1 MVPVSISR
9 MLLVQVAVIA
19 WLAYCKEMSHW
30 AQWFNLQ
37 VNIAHCHQDIIINMK
52 WCSAVQWPGK
62 LNQNQFHNDLIPCY
76 PLSCRGNCF
85 LVGGAL
91 CWPVGWLMTWM
102 SIQVQGM
109 ITDQVRLMG
118 ENSWPTQP
126 GSSVIKMWGP
136 GMCGMDLIEYWLN

>member
-1 MVPVSISR
+1 MASLGRRIFKIHDKLNIRSSTFVQHPDPTISEDPKENFNS
-9 MLLVQVAVIA
+9 AA
-19 WLAYCKEMSHW
+19 WSW
-30 AQWFNLQ
+30 SWFS
-37 VNIAHCHQDIIINMK
+37 
-52 WCSAVQWPGK
+52 SAVQWPGK

-118 ENSWPTQP
+118 DNSWPTQP